1 MVSRHKEALLL
12 KVGINEKRVA
22 QIFLHFV
29 AEKFLFF
36 FIRDLFLSLVHLVQV
51 LLTHTK
57 THTRIQKWELSS

>member
-1 MVSRHKEALLL
+1 MVSQHKEAPL
-12 KVGINEKRVA
+12 VGIDEKRVA

-29 AEKFLFF
+29 AEKFLF